1 MLPTWAFNIHEVAY
15 LKSNSE
21 FTNQVD
27 SVVPPKTLKA
37 IALIWASCC
46 RVPNFH
52 PFPCFSWK
60 PPLGRKM
67 AKKICEG
74 VEKGSVKAD
83 IFEKSSYWYAILFFP
98 PLHCSFNRGADLIV
112 TANKKKKKSEQRFAE
127 RFSKT
132 GQQQVTC
139 FFLLIYI
146 IKRPEESQSGE
157 NYPP

>member
-1 MLPTWAFNIHEVAY
+1 M
-15 LKSNSE
+15 
-21 FTNQVD
+21 
-27 SVVPPKTLKA
+27 PPKTLKA

-98 PLHCSFNRGADLIV
+98 LLHCSFNRGADLIA
-112 TANKKKKKSEQRFAE
+112 TANKKKKKSQ
-127 RFSKT
+127 SKDLQKGLVKPVNSRLLVFT
-132 GQQQVTC
+132 SNLYNKKTRRVTVRRELSSLNSNKIC
-139 FFLLIYI
+139 HNRSLQLNNLF
-146 IKRPEESQSGE
+146 
-157 NYPP
+157 

>member
-1 MLPTWAFNIHEVAY
+1 
-15 LKSNSE
+15 
-21 FTNQVD
+21 
-27 SVVPPKTLKA
+27 
-37 IALIWASCC
+37 
-46 RVPNFH
+46 
-52 PFPCFSWK
+52 
-60 PPLGRKM
+60 M

-98 PLHCSFNRGADLIV
+98 PLHCSFNRGADLIA
-112 TANKKKKKSEQRFAE
+112 TATKKERSEQRFAE
-127 RFSKT
+127 RFGKT